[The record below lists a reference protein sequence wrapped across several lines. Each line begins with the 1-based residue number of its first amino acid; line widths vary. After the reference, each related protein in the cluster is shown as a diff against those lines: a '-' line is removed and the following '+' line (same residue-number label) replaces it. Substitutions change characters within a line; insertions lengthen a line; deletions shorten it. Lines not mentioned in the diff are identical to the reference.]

1 MITTKAELLKEFDAI
16 VENYDSGPSFC
27 RIENYLTTF
36 NKKSCQFFT
45 GYVDTATIADKVFYL
60 SIGN

>member
-1 MITTKAELLKEFDAI
+1 MSQI
-16 VENYDSGPSFC
+16 VENTANGPTYC

-36 NKKSCQFFT
+36 NKNSFQFYT
-45 GYVDTATIADKVFYL
+45 GHVNTATIADKVFYL